1 MSNRIA
7 NPLSVVGV
15 FSGLAEISAVSV
27 LPFLSENMQAL
38 FINYVIWFP
47 VFIVVCFFLT
57 LNFNNS
63 VLYAPS
69 DYANEKI
76 FLELIKIKQRVK
88 KSAGEPPELN
98 VISEN
103 ISHVIDLASSSNK
116 SVGFLKLLEAGP
128 LSTKQVAI
136 EAYTSVS
143 NASRRLS
150 DLRDQGVVKSLVKE
164 NETYWQLYT

>member
-1 MSNRIA
+1 MSNRVA

-15 FSGLAEISAVSV
+15 FSGLAEVSAVSV
-27 LPFLSENMQAL
+27 LPFLSENMQAI

-47 VFIVVCFFLT
+47 VLIVLCFFLT

-76 FLELIKIKQRVK
+76 FLELIKIKQRAK
-88 KSAGEPPELN
+88 KSAEVSPELN

-103 ISHVIDLASSSNK
+103 IGHVISLASSSNK
-116 SVGFLKLLEAGP
+116 YVGFLKLLEAGP

-143 NASRRLS
+143 NASKRLA
-150 DLRDQGVVKSLVKE
+150 DLRDQDMVKSFVKE
-164 NETYWQLYT
+164 NETYWQLHT